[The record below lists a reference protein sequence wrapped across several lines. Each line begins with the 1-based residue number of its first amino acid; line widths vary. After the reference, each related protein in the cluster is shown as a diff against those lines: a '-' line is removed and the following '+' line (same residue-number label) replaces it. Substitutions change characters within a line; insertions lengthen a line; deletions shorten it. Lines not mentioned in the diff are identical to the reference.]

1 MDQHEDKKWVRKWHM
16 PWFDWLV
23 FVLPAAL
30 FIGLGLESAFAPA
43 PLPGSPQH
51 HDFRAVAHW
60 FDPVFFQYNLVM
72 ALLIVL
78 VVPSLAL
85 SYIQTMANRKERRLY
100 RDVPPERRNEVRRR
114 MGRRASFSAYRG
126 SVWLTTT
133 VVLLGVSILLLFKP
147 VPSAQ
152 GMGLNFALGSNML
165 TMGPF
170 VELFEKDPQAYYS
183 HLVRNMIAFQFGF
196 LGAYVYFVGSVVRAY
211 FTLDLT
217 SHTFVDGAIRMI
229 VASILALVLSFAF
242 DFFTFTAEDKSSAVV
257 SGSHESKTSA
267 GPSPGSESMAA
278 TENHRESHDS
288 SDRTEAEG
296 ATIPASLSLLP
307 VVAFFFGFY
316 PERASLAI
324 ERIAV
329 KTMRNIVPAD
339 SYRALPL
346 SMLAGMSYTHELR
359 LEREG
364 FDNLENL
371 STADAVDLAIR
382 TCFSYTQLQQWID
395 QAWLA
400 AHLRE
405 DYPDFVRKTGI
416 STSEELRCFLCNGG
430 AAPANGIEQLVGA
443 LTTDPAAASSW
454 KVRLTA
460 LKMLLEASKAP
471 SQKVEVPRPDEPKT
485 G

>member
-1 MDQHEDKKWVRKWHM
+1 
-16 PWFDWLV
+16 
-23 FVLPAAL
+23 
-30 FIGLGLESAFAPA
+30 
-43 PLPGSPQH
+43 
-51 HDFRAVAHW
+51 
-60 FDPVFFQYNLVM
+60 
-72 ALLIVL
+72 
-78 VVPSLAL
+78 
-85 SYIQTMANRKERRLY
+85 
-100 RDVPPERRNEVRRR
+100 
-114 MGRRASFSAYRG
+114 
-126 SVWLTTT
+126 
-133 VVLLGVSILLLFKP
+133 
-147 VPSAQ
+147 
-152 GMGLNFALGSNML
+152 MGLNFALGSNML

-242 DFFTFTAEDKSSAVV
+242 DFFTFTAEDKSHAAM
-257 SGSHESKTSA
+257 GASHDKTST
-267 GPSPGSESMAA
+267 GSSPGSESTAA

-288 SDRTEAEG
+288 SDKTDAEG
-296 ATIPASLSLLP
+296 PVIPASLSLLP

-316 PERASLAI
+316 PKRASLAI
-324 ERIAV
+324 ERIAL

-405 DYPDFVRKTGI
+405 DYPDFVRRTGI
-416 STSEELRCFLCNGG
+416 STSEELRCFLCTGES
-430 AAPANGIEQLVGA
+430 AEANGIEQLVAA
-443 LTTDPAAASSW
+443 LTADPAAASSW

-471 SQKVEVPRPDEPKT
+471 VTE

>member
-1 MDQHEDKKWVRKWHM
+1 MDQHESKKWHM

-30 FIGLGLESAFAPA
+30 FIGLGLESALVPA
-43 PLPGSPQH
+43 PPTGSPQH

-72 ALLIVL
+72 ALLVVL

-85 SYIQTMANRKERRLY
+85 SYIQAMANRKERRLY
-100 RDVPPERRNEVRRR
+100 RDVPPERRSEVRRR
-114 MGRRASFSAYRG
+114 MGRRASFSTYRG

-147 VPSAQ
+147 VSSAA
-152 GMGLNFALGSNML
+152 GLGLDFSMGSNML

-170 VELFEKDPQAYYS
+170 VELFEKDRDAYYS

-196 LGAYVYFVGSVVRAY
+196 LGAYVYFIGSVVRAY

-229 VASILALVLSFAF
+229 VASILALVLSFVF
-242 DFFTFTAEDKSSAVV
+242 DFFTFTADGKSAIAERTQQQKSPVEPAPPAKASTEE
-257 SGSHESKTSA
+257 SGPAASQEVA
-267 GPSPGSESMAA
+267 GSG
-278 TENHRESHDS
+278 
-288 SDRTEAEG
+288 
-296 ATIPASLSLLP
+296 IPASLSMLP

-316 PERASLAI
+316 PKRASLVI
-324 ERIAV
+324 ERIAL
-329 KTMRNIVPAD
+329 KTMRNIIPAD

-364 FDNLENL
+364 FDNVENL
-371 STADAVDLAIR
+371 STADAVDLAVR

-405 DYPDFVRKTGI
+405 DYPDFVRRTGI
-416 STSEELRCFLCNGG
+416 STSEELRCFLCICD
-430 AAPANGIEQLVGA
+430 PAKTDAIEQLVAA
-443 LTTDPAAASSW
+443 LTADSAAASSW

-460 LKMLLEASKAP
+460 SKCC
-471 SQKVEVPRPDEPKT
+471 
-485 G
+485 

>member
-1 MDQHEDKKWVRKWHM
+1 MDQHESKKWHM

-30 FIGLGLESAFAPA
+30 FIGLGLESALVPA
-43 PLPGSPQH
+43 PPTGSPQH

-72 ALLIVL
+72 ALLVVL

-85 SYIQTMANRKERRLY
+85 SYIQAMANRKERRLY
-100 RDVPPERRNEVRRR
+100 RDVPPERRSEVRRR
-114 MGRRASFSAYRG
+114 MGRRASFSTYRG

-147 VPSAQ
+147 VSSAA
-152 GMGLNFALGSNML
+152 GLGLDFSMGSNML

-170 VELFEKDPQAYYS
+170 VELFEKDRDAYYS

-196 LGAYVYFVGSVVRAY
+196 LGAYVYFIGSVVRAY

-229 VASILALVLSFAF
+229 VASILALVLSFVF
-242 DFFTFTAEDKSSAVV
+242 DFFTFTADGKSAIAESTQQQKSPVEPAPTAKASTEE
-257 SGSHESKTSA
+257 SGPAASQEVA
-267 GPSPGSESMAA
+267 GSG
-278 TENHRESHDS
+278 
-288 SDRTEAEG
+288 
-296 ATIPASLSLLP
+296 IPASLSMLP

-316 PERASLAI
+316 PKRASLVI
-324 ERIAV
+324 ERIAL
-329 KTMRNIVPAD
+329 KTMRNIIPAD

-364 FDNLENL
+364 FDNVENL
-371 STADAVDLAIR
+371 STADAVDLAVR

-405 DYPDFVRKTGI
+405 DYPAFVSRTGI
-416 STSEELRCFLCNGG
+416 STSEELRCFLCICD
-430 AAPANGIEQLVGA
+430 PAKTDAIEQLVAA
-443 LTTDPAAASSW
+443 LTADSAAASSW

-460 LKMLLEASKAP
+460 LKMLLEANKAP
-471 SQKVEVPRPDEPKT
+471 SQKVEVARPDEPKT
-485 G
+485 S